1 MLITDAWFYA
11 AAVPAVVL
19 MGISKGG
26 FAPGIGVVAVPL
38 IATAVPPLQAAGILL
53 PILMSMDVVSVW
65 SWRREWDRPSLLLL
79 LPAGLVGIGLG
90 WMTARLVDENALR
103 LGIGLIALGFV
114 ASRLAMRRVSEA
126 RRPSRLLGA
135 VAGVV
140 SGFTS
145 FLANAGGPP
154 VQMYLVPQRLS
165 RQAFTGTSALL
176 FAVINASKVVPFVM
190 LGQLGAGNLATSAAL
205 LPLAVASTWLGV
217 RLVRHVDDAPFYRL
231 VLGGLTV
238 IGVGLLWAGIA
249 GMMR

>member
-1 MLITDAWFYA
+1 
-11 AAVPAVVL
+11 
-19 MGISKGG
+19 
-26 FAPGIGVVAVPL
+26 
-38 IATAVPPLQAAGILL
+38 
-53 PILMSMDVVSVW
+53 
-65 SWRREWDRPSLLLL
+65 
-79 LPAGLVGIGLG
+79 
-90 WMTARLVDENALR
+90 
-103 LGIGLIALGFV
+103 
-114 ASRLAMRRVSEA
+114 
-126 RRPSRLLGA
+126 